1 MAINQGSEFLHDE
14 PRFISQKYRDLT
26 FLFGPP
32 SGERYEMLATGTFKA
47 EFPRWPSTFIAMIP

>member
-32 SGERYEMLATGTFKA
+32 SGERYEMLASTARLNA
-47 EFPRWPSTFIAMIP
+47 ESFSSV